1 MGVPQWHEGD
11 DPVFAETC
19 MGGNIAVMA
28 NLLSRIKP
36 AMRLEAVYSVAC
48 LE

>member
-11 DPVFAETC
+11 VPVFVETC
-19 MGGNIAVMA
+19 MGGGIALNA